1 MTDRLLKFVFK
12 GAPVRG
18 GVVRVTDAW
27 RQMVALHDYPP
38 AVVRLLGEMV
48 AASTLLATSIKFNGA
63 LVMQVHGDGPIKL
76 MVVEC
81 QPDLAVR
88 ATAKI
93 RDEAIADDAPL
104 ASLVNRN
111 GQGRFAITLDPKDPL
126 PGQQPYQGI
135 VPLDGESMA
144 DVLQAYMRQSEQLD
158 TRLWLAANDRTAAG
172 LLLQRLPG
180 DDESAKH
187 DPDAWERAAT
197 LARTLKEDELLELP
211 PEDVMRRLFWQES
224 LEHYA
229 PLAPRFVCT
238 CSRERIGRM
247 LVSLGADEVDSIIAE
262 QGQVKV
268 TCDFCHRQYSFD
280 RVDVAQLFA
289 SGGTVAADETR
300 H

>member
-1 MTDRLLKFVFK
+1 VTDRLLKFTFK

-18 GVVRVTDAW
+18 GLVRVADAW
-27 RQMVALHDYPP
+27 RQMVQLHDYPP
-38 AVVRLLGEMV
+38 AVTRLLGEMV
-48 AASTLLATSIKFNGA
+48 AASTLLATNIKFNGA

-93 RDEAIADDAPL
+93 SDERIDDDAPL
-104 ASLVNRN
+104 SSLINRS

-135 VPLDGESMA
+135 VSLDGETMA

-158 TRLWLAANDRTAAG
+158 TRLWLAANDEIAAG

-180 DDESAKH
+180 EDELARL
-187 DPDAWERAAT
+187 DPDAWDRAGT
-197 LARTLKEDELLELP
+197 LAQTLKTEELLQLP
-211 PEDVMRRLFWQES
+211 PEEVMRRLFWQES
-224 LEHYA
+224 LEHYT
-229 PLAPRFVCT
+229 PLTPHFACT

-247 LVSLGADEVDSIIAE
+247 LVSLGSEEVDSIITE
-262 QGQVKV
+262 QGSVTV
-268 TCDFCHRQYSFD
+268 TCDFCHRTYRFD
-280 RVDVAQLFA
+280 PVDVAQLFA
-289 SGGTVAADETR
+289 GGSTLEADPTR